1 MLIIATLDMMMAKRN
16 IFLKKLSE
24 IIDLTL
30 SNLYIL
36 KTRINLKMVSY
47 LRKPLLIEINFSIS
61 TSSSYREI

>member
-16 IFLKKLSE
+16 IFLNKLSE

-36 KTRINLKMVSY
+36 KTRINLKTVSY
-47 LRKPLLIEINFSIS
+47 FRKPLLIEINFSIS
-61 TSSSYREI
+61 TTSSYREI

>member
-61 TSSSYREI
+61 TTSSYREI

>member
-36 KTRINLKMVSY
+36 KTRINLKTVSY

-61 TSSSYREI
+61 TTSSYREI

>member
-16 IFLKKLSE
+16 IFLNKLSE

>member
-36 KTRINLKMVSY
+36 KTRINLKTVSY